1 MSLNPPP
8 NNKTNSN
15 PTFIEK
21 GIPVV
26 IYLTKQE
33 LEAMGTM
40 AKLLHQQFKVQKQKF
55 LQTPDIREF
64 VKFAT
69 LTYYNMVVLRLREE
83 EKSKTVKQTMNKA
96 QPQEQPEEDLN
107 QQYM

>member
-1 MSLNPPP
+1 MSLNPPNKI
-8 NNKTNSN
+8 NNN

-21 GIPVV
+21 GVPVV

-40 AKLLHQQFKVQKQKF
+40 AKLLHQQFKAQKQKF
-55 LQTPDIREF
+55 LQTSDIREF

-83 EKSKTVKQTMNKA
+83 EKSKAGKQQKP
-96 QPQEQPEEDLN
+96 QPQEQQEEDLN